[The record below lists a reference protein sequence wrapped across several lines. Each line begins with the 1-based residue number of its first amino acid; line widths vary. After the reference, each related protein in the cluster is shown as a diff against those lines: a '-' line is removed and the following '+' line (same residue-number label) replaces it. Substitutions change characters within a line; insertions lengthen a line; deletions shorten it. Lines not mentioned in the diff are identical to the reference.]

1 MMKAKYVLAIFALAT
16 MLAVS
21 AQERTKIIRP
31 GTDRERK
38 MRLRDFIER
47 LMQVS

>member
-1 MMKAKYVLAIFALAT
+1 MKAKYVLAIFALAT

-21 AQERTKIIRP
+21 VQERKMFVRP

-47 LMQVS
+47 LMQVI